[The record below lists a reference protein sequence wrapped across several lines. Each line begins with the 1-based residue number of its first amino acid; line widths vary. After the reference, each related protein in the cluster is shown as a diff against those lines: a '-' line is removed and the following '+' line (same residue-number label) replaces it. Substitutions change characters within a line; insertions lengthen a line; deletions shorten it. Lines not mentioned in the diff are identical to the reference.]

1 MSKLVV
7 LTVAEGD
14 IGDGFPVTL
23 RIGEE
28 GKSPSIEVSGKLPPT
43 PQIIENYRQWRL
55 AYRSLS
61 IGRIKPISGQVTN
74 VSISESFQK
83 LSSDINGWL
92 ASESLRSLREKL
104 LQNVSSNEEV
114 RLIIRSSVRELQR
127 LPWHLWD
134 LFAGYSHLEIAIS
147 TPELEVQP
155 QAKTPTL
162 KYQIRILAI
171 LGDSTGINTQKDRE
185 LLEQLPDVEI
195 TFLVEPGR
203 KEINDH
209 LWEKSWDILF
219 FAGHSQT
226 EGETGVIYLSKTE
239 SLTINE
245 LKYGLKKAIKGG
257 LQLAIFN
264 SCDGLGLA
272 WQLEDLQIPQV
283 IVMREPVPDLVAQ
296 EFLKYFLTNFASR
309 SGSFYQAVREARE
322 RLQGLENNFPCA
334 SLLPVICQNSVAVP
348 PLWENLGRRPT
359 NLCPYRGLFAFR
371 EEDAPFFFGR
381 FDFTEKLVESV
392 ANQSL
397 VAVVGP
403 SGIGK
408 SSVVFAGL
416 IPQLRREGNWQ
427 VVYLRPSNR
436 PFSALA
442 TAILSLRE
450 SDLNLSEKRQKI
462 QDLATYLRDK
472 NGALRDEIEGILWDN
487 SGSYLLLVVDQWEE
501 LYTVCQDDGERRCF
515 LDRLLEATSLPNF
528 KLVLTLR
535 ADFLGVALGDRVFAD
550 ALQHQDLKLGPMN
563 RQELENAI
571 ALPAE
576 KLGVTIE
583 DGLTKRILDGVEKQP
598 GNLPLLEFA
607 LTELWSNMNNAT
619 LTHGAYDRI
628 GGVEKA
634 LANHAEAVF
643 VKYPE
648 EQERMRRIFIQLV
661 HPGEGTEDTRRVASR
676 AEVGEDNWDLA
687 VRLASERLVVS
698 SGKEATDS
706 ETVEIVHEALIWGWE
721 RLQEWIHANRRFR
734 TWQERLRVSLRQW
747 QENQRD
753 DGALLQRVPLAEAE
767 GWLQDRG
774 GELSLGE
781 REFIRLSSEL
791 RDREQAEKEATEQ
804 AQQILDKAYQ
814 KARRRI
820 GIGSVILAVSLVGA
834 VIAGVMAGNA
844 LHRQREA
851 QIVTKLERQG
861 VNALR
866 QFESE
871 QIESLVSAMGIGQEL
886 KTLVKDGRPLAEY
899 PTVSPMLALQ
909 KILDNVREKNQ
920 VRINKS
926 YGTDISFSSDGKLLI
941 FTQDENGIAKLSNLA
956 GQQLATFKSDP
967 SFAWSLDLSPDGKL
981 LATGSLDGKVR
992 LWNLKGKKLREFKV
1006 SNYSTNINVVN
1017 FSPDS
1022 KLIATASS
1030 DNFVDIWD
1038 LSGKN
1043 LARLKADSYGDKSIN
1058 FSPDNK
1064 LLAIGED
1071 NGDLKIWNLERRRLL
1086 TFKAH
1091 KWTIKSVSFSPDGRI
1106 LASAG
1111 LDGSAKLWNLQGQ
1124 QLTELKRDFLPI
1136 QNVTFS
1142 PNGNLLAITGSYGTI
1157 NLWNIKGEHLD
1168 EFKAENRTESGE
1180 NSAIFSPDGKQLAKL
1195 ESDNTISLWNITG
1208 QEFAEINIKD
1218 KLLAEAEQYLLA
1230 EAKKNGQIDFKKDE
1244 LDRARGQIDAVVNLF
1259 SLMTLIKL
1267 SPDSK
1272 RLATITK
1279 NGIRLWNLHGQQ
1291 LAVFNED
1298 GNPINSTNGDSMSFS
1313 PDGKL
1318 LATSNYDTVTL
1329 WNLAG
1334 KQLTKFKA
1342 HKDRIHSISFSP
1354 DSKLLATGGEDG
1366 TIKLSNLTGKQLRV
1380 FKAHQQS
1387 VTSISFSPDGQQFA
1401 TAGGDNTAK
1410 LWNLNGEFVATFKDH
1425 QGSIDKVS
1433 FNPNGQILAT
1443 FGKDGTVKMWDLSGK
1458 QLVGFKVPESEKF
1471 FEFSPDG
1478 KLLATIGG
1486 EGIAKLWT
1494 LSGQQVAEFKTNQGV
1509 ATSISFSP
1517 DGKQVAIS
1525 GSNGKVLLRPV
1536 RNLDQLLAQGCDWLK
1551 DYFVTH
1557 PEARKNLQVCQV
1569 GKESKPPR

>member
-1 MSKLVV
+1 L
-7 LTVAEGD
+7 
-14 IGDGFPVTL
+14 
-23 RIGEE
+23 
-28 GKSPSIEVSGKLPPT
+28 GK
-43 PQIIENYRQWRL
+43 
-55 AYRSLS
+55 
-61 IGRIKPISGQVTN
+61 
-74 VSISESFQK
+74 
-83 LSSDINGWL
+83 
-92 ASESLRSLREKL
+92 
-104 LQNVSSNEEV
+104 
-114 RLIIRSSVRELQR
+114 
-127 LPWHLWD
+127 
-134 LFAGYSHLEIAIS
+134 
-147 TPELEVQP
+147 
-155 QAKTPTL
+155 
-162 KYQIRILAI
+162 
-171 LGDSTGINTQKDRE
+171 
-185 LLEQLPDVEI
+185 
-195 TFLVEPGR
+195 
-203 KEINDH
+203 
-209 LWEKSWDILF
+209 
-219 FAGHSQT
+219 
-226 EGETGVIYLSKTE
+226 
-239 SLTINE
+239 
-245 LKYGLKKAIKGG
+245 
-257 LQLAIFN
+257 
-264 SCDGLGLA
+264 
-272 WQLEDLQIPQV
+272 
-283 IVMREPVPDLVAQ
+283 
-296 EFLKYFLTNFASR
+296 
-309 SGSFYQAVREARE
+309 
-322 RLQGLENNFPCA
+322 
-334 SLLPVICQNSVAVP
+334 
-348 PLWENLGRRPT
+348 RPT

-381 FDFTEKLVESV
+381 FDFTEKLVEAV

-427 VVYLRPSNR
+427 VVHLRPSDR

-442 TAILSLRE
+442 TAILPLRE
-450 SDLNLSEKRQKI
+450 SDLNLTERRQKI
-462 QDLATYLRDK
+462 QELATYLRDK
-472 NGALRDEIEGILWDN
+472 NGALRDEVEGILWDN

-535 ADFLGVALGDRVFAD
+535 ADFLGVALSDRIFAD

-619 LTHGAYDRI
+619 LTHAAYDRI

-747 QENQRD
+747 QENQRH

-781 REFIRLSSEL
+781 REFIRLSGEL

-820 GIGSVILAVSLVGA
+820 GIGSAILAVSLVGA

-909 KILDNVREKNQ
+909 KILDNIREKNQ
-920 VRINKS
+920 IPINQFYS
-926 YGTDISFSSDGKLLI
+926 TDISFSSDGRLLI
-941 FTQDENGIAKLSNLA
+941 FTQDEKGMGKLSNLE
-956 GQQLATFKSDP
+956 GEELATFKGDGQGFSSV
-967 SFAWSLDLSPDGKL
+967 SFSPDGKL
-981 LATGSLDGKVR
+981 LATVGEDISGPDGKWLGSSKSVS

-1006 SNYSTNINVVN
+1006 SNSFISIVK

-1022 KLIATASS
+1022 KLIATANNADSG
-1030 DNFVDIWD
+1030 FVAIWD
-1038 LSGKN
+1038 LNGK
-1043 LARLKADSYGDKSIN
+1043 RLTRFEANEINENTVN
-1058 FSPDNK
+1058 FSPDSK
-1064 LLAIGED
+1064 LLVVAEPM
-1071 NGDLKIWNLERRRLL
+1071 GDIKIWDIERQKLL
-1086 TFKAH
+1086 KFDSDQWASLS
-1091 KWTIKSVSFSPDGRI
+1091 ISFSPDGKI

-1111 LDGSAKLWNLQGQ
+1111 FDGTAKLWNLQGQ
-1124 QLTELKRDFLPI
+1124 KLAELKRDFWFI
-1136 QNVTFS
+1136 HTVSFS
-1142 PNGNLLAITGSYGTI
+1142 PNGNLLATDGSNGAI

-1168 EFKAENRTESGE
+1168 QFKTKNDGVRI
-1180 NSAIFSPDGKQLAKL
+1180 IFSPDGKQLATL
-1195 ESDNTISLWNITG
+1195 GSDNTISLWNIIG
-1208 QEFAEINIKD
+1208 EKFLEFNIKD
-1218 KLLAEAEQYLLA
+1218 KLLAESKARSDDSRFDRFSSYQLVKFTPDGKHLA
-1230 EAKKNGQIDFKKDE
+1230 ILNHYYA
-1244 LDRARGQIDAVVNLF
+1244 
-1259 SLMTLIKL
+1259 SLWDL
-1267 SPDSK
+1267 
-1272 RLATITK
+1272 R
-1279 NGIRLWNLHGQQ
+1279 GQQ
-1291 LAVFNED
+1291 LAKFQED
-1298 GNPINSTNGDSMSFS
+1298 EKSFSSVYIISFS

-1318 LATSNYDTVTL
+1318 LATSDYNTITL

-1342 HKDRIHSISFSP
+1342 EKDPIYSIHSISFSP
-1354 DSKLLATGGEDG
+1354 DSKLLATGGGDG
-1366 TIKLSNLTGKQLRV
+1366 TVKLSNLTGKELRS
-1380 FKAHQQS
+1380 FKAHQQR
-1387 VTSISFSPDGQQFA
+1387 VTSISFSPDGKQFA

-1410 LWNLNGEFVATFKDH
+1410 LWDLKGELVATFKDD
-1425 QGSIDKVS
+1425 QGSIDNVS

-1443 FGKDGTVKMWDLSGK
+1443 SGKNGRVKMWDISGK
-1458 QLVGFKVPESEKF
+1458 QLVGFKISESEKF

-1478 KLLATIGG
+1478 KLLATVGG
-1486 EGIAKLWT
+1486 DGIAKLWT